1 MASALVNLTYEVEL
15 KKGEVFSFPEEAAK
29 QLKPGKWL
37 ISIRPAQKEMES
49 RLPRR
54 RHRAFL
60 NSYADADEGLYDDYP
75 KR

>member
-15 KKGEVFSFPEEAAK
+15 KKGEVFSFPEEATK

-37 ISIRPAQKEMES
+37 ISIRPAQKEVALS
-49 RLPRR
+49 VTR
-54 RHRAFL
+54 RHQAFL

>member
-15 KKGEVFSFPEEAAK
+15 KKGEVFSFPDEMIK

-37 ISIRPAQKEMES
+37 ISIRPSEKEIALSEPL
-49 RLPRR
+49 RQ
-54 RHRAFL
+54 HQAFL
-60 NSYADADEGLYDDYP
+60 NSYADEDEGLYDDYP

>member
-37 ISIRPAQKEMES
+37 ISIRPAQKELAS
-49 RLPRR
+49 SVQTRQ
-54 RHRAFL
+54 HRAFL
-60 NSYADADEGLYDDYP
+60 NSYADEDEGLYDDYP